1 MNTKQKILAYMREHQ
16 QIISG
21 EKLANELQVS
31 RTAIWK
37 AIRELEK
44 SGYRFDHL
52 ANGYRLLPSD
62 MIEPALIS
70 NSYLP
75 EELIFYQPSTASTMQ
90 EAKKAAIEQH
100 LTQGLFIAD
109 EQTQGHGRF
118 GRSFFSPSGQ
128 IYMSLLLSP
137 NQNFQELPQYTIL
150 SAVAVASAID
160 QLVGEQTAIKWVNDI
175 FIREKKVCGILTEAI
190 SDFETQRISHVI
202 IGIGINFFIAQEQ
215 FPEELRQ
222 KVTALF
228 HEQPTITRN
237 ELIRL
242 IWQNFFELCIA
253 LPDRQYLDYY
263 RQKSFVLN
271 QQVTFSQN
279 GEKITG
285 IAQAITDKGELVVQ
299 AKNQVFCLSSGEISL
314 EKIETP
320 K

>member
-44 SGYRFDHL
+44 SGYHFDHL

-62 MIEPALIS
+62 LIEPALIS
-70 NSYLP
+70 NPYLT
-75 EELIFYQPSTASTMQ
+75 EEMIFYRASTVSTMQ
-90 EAKKAAIEQH
+90 DAKTAAINNQ
-100 LTQGLFIAD
+100 LKQGLFIAD

-118 GRSFFSPSGQ
+118 GRQFFSPNGQ

-137 NQNFQELPQYTIL
+137 NQHFQELPQYTLL

-160 QLVGEQTAIKWVNDI
+160 QLVGEKTTIKWVNDI
-175 FIREKKVCGILTEAI
+175 FINQKKVCGILTEAI
-190 SDFETQRISHVI
+190 SDFESQRISHII
-202 IGIGINFFIAQEQ
+202 IGIGINFFIEQEK
-215 FPEELRQ
+215 FPEDLRQ

-228 HEQPTITRN
+228 HQQPTITRN

-242 IWQNFFELCIA
+242 IWQNFFELCAA
-253 LPDRQYLDYY
+253 LPDTHYLEYY
-263 RQKSFVLN
+263 RQKSFVLGKKVSF
-271 QQVTFSQN
+271 QQN
-279 GEKITG
+279 GQTIFGK
-285 IAQAITDKGELVVQ
+285 AKAITDNGELVVETPTQ
-299 AKNQVFCLSSGEISL
+299 TYYLSSGEISL
-314 EKIETP
+314 EKIED
-320 K
+320 